1 MRVKI
6 QKSFTLIETIVVI
19 SVISLMTPL
28 IFSIIFGLARQQT
41 KIYRLSQ
48 VKREGD
54 YILNTVSTLIKN
66 NAYSIH
72 YAEPPIDNNE
82 RCKSIET
89 YISEN
94 KLIFKDTREDWF
106 KIEWNRANEKISS
119 YSSSTDTAI
128 DLNSSSV
135 LINNFLI
142 SCSRKS
148 LYSPPTINISFDACY
163 KTSAGN
169 CTSNISQETAILHYQ
184 TKIKLRNF

>member
-1 MRVKI
+1 MIVKI
-6 QKSFTLIETIVVI
+6 KKSFTLIETIVVI
-19 SVISLMTPL
+19 SVVSLITPL

-54 YILNTVSTLIKN
+54 YILNTVSVLIKN
-66 NAYSIH
+66 NAYSI
-72 YAEPPIDNNE
+72 YYPEPPIDDNE
-82 RCKSIET
+82 RCKDVET
-89 YISEN
+89 FTSEN
-94 KLIFKDTREDWF
+94 RLIFKDKKEDWF
-106 KIEWNRANEKISS
+106 RIEWNQANEKISS
-119 YSSSTDTAI
+119 YSSSTNKTI

-148 LYSPPTINISFDACY
+148 LYSPPTVNISFDACY
-163 KTSAGN
+163 KTSTGK
-169 CTSNISQETAILHYQ
+169 CTSNVIEETAILRYQ